1 MQNKVFKFHHPM
13 PSVYVVVYIIDCMND
28 IGIETI
34 KKMVIE
40 NSTKE

>member
-1 MQNKVFKFHHPM
+1 M
-13 PSVYVVVYIIDCMND
+13 PSVCDSIYTTDRLND